1 MSLDTTPFTPHTDG
15 HPVEPSN
22 TDQLQTLPDHN
33 QSLIARTLHEWKQLA
48 VLGAP
53 ILVAQLAQMAN
64 GVIDTVMAGHASA
77 EDLAGVA
84 IGASL
89 WVPVLLFFAGVLGA
103 LQPTISGHRGSGAL
117 HKIMPT
123 TWQGIYIALAGMVA
137 MILLLVNTQPLLA
150 ILRLDATTTT
160 IADGYLKAFAWGV
173 PALLLLTAL
182 RGLTDGLGHT
192 RVIMVFSLVST
203 LLNLPLN
210 YIFIY
215 GFDFNVF
222 QLPAMGGIGC
232 GWATTISN
240 WVAAIALL
248 VYLHRSNTYKR
259 FHLIGDWVAPA
270 RTEIASLLK
279 LGLPI
284 GFTLFIE
291 VSMFCMIALFLAPL
305 GATTVAGHQIVLN
318 VTSVLFML
326 PLSLGM
332 ALTLRIS
339 FLVGAQDHEEAR
351 LLARSS
357 LLLAVGISC
366 INAPILFF
374 GRAWL
379 ASLYTSDASVQQ
391 VATTLFMFAA
401 IFQIVDVIQVTMI
414 NVQRGYKDTKIP
426 MLIMLLSFWGISL
439 PLGYAL
445 TFKDWITAPMGAP
458 GFWMALIAG
467 LTCAALLLTVR
478 MFGFRLTGFTAHGDS
493 EAATSG
499 STNHKTNKC

>member
-1 MSLDTTPFTPHTDG
+1 M
-15 HPVEPSN
+15 EPLN

-33 QSLIARTLHEWKQLA
+33 QSLLARTLHEWKQLA

-53 ILVAQLAQMAN
+53 ILIAQLAQMAN

-103 LQPTISGHRGSGAL
+103 LQPSISGHRGAGDL

-123 TWQGIYIALAGMVA
+123 TWQGIYIALAGMVV
-137 MILLLVNTQPLLA
+137 MVLLLINMQPVLA
-150 ILRLDATTTT
+150 ILQLDATTSA
-160 IADGYLKAFAWGV
+160 IADGYLDAFAWGV

-215 GFDFNVF
+215 GFDFIVF

-232 GWATTISN
+232 GWATSISN
-240 WVAAIALL
+240 WVATIALL
-248 VYLHRSNTYKR
+248 VYLNRSKTYKS

-270 RTEIASLLK
+270 QAELARLLK

-284 GFTLFIE
+284 GFTMFIE

-318 VTSVLFML
+318 LISLLFMV

-339 FLVGAQDHEEAR
+339 FLVGAEDHDEAR

-357 LLLAVGISC
+357 ILLAIGISC
-366 INAPILFF
+366 ISAPILFF
-374 GRAWL
+374 GRNWF
-379 ASLYTSDASVQQ
+379 ASLYTSDLAVQQ
-391 VATTLFMFAA
+391 VAAQLFMLGAF
-401 IFQIVDVIQVTMI
+401 FQIVDVIQVTMI

-426 MLIMLLSFWGISL
+426 MLIMLLSFWGICL
-439 PLGYAL
+439 PLGYVL
-445 TFKDWITAPMGAP
+445 TFKDWLTAPLGAP

-467 LTCAALLLTVR
+467 LTCAAFLLTVR
-478 MFGFRLTGFTAHGDS
+478 MFRFRPVSF
-493 EAATSG
+493 AAR
-499 STNHKTNKC
+499 

>member
-1 MSLDTTPFTPHTDG
+1 
-15 HPVEPSN
+15 VEPSN
-22 TDQLQTLPDHN
+22 TDQLQPLPDHN
-33 QSLIARTLHEWKQLA
+33 QSLGARTLHEWKQLA

-64 GVIDTVMAGHASA
+64 GVIDTMMAGHASA

-103 LQPTISGHRGSGAL
+103 LQPSISGHRGASEL

-123 TWQGIYIALAGMVA
+123 TWQGIYIALVGMLV
-137 MILLLVNTQPLLA
+137 MILLLINMQPVLA
-150 ILRLDATTTT
+150 ILRLDATTTA

-203 LLNLPLN
+203 ALNLPLN

-215 GFDFNVF
+215 GFDFIVF

-240 WVAAIALL
+240 WVATIALL
-248 VYLHRSNTYKR
+248 VYLNRSNTYKT
-259 FHLIGDWVAPA
+259 FHLIGDWVAPVRA
-270 RTEIASLLK
+270 EIASLLK

-291 VSMFCMIALFLAPL
+291 VSMFCMIALFLASL

-339 FLVGAQDHEEAR
+339 FLVGAADHDEAR

-357 LLLAVGISC
+357 MLLAVGISC

-374 GRAWL
+374 GREWL
-379 ASLYTSDASVQQ
+379 AGLYTSDVSVQNI
-391 VATTLFMFAA
+391 ATKLFMLAA
-401 IFQIVDVIQVTMI
+401 LFQIVDVIQVTMI

-426 MLIMLLSFWGISL
+426 MLIMLLSFWGIGL
-439 PLGYAL
+439 PLGYVL
-445 TFKDWITAPMGAP
+445 TFTDWITEPMGAP
-458 GFWMALIAG
+458 GFWIALIAG

-478 MFGFRLTGFTAHGDS
+478 MFRFRPAGFDAR
-493 EAATSG
+493 
-499 STNHKTNKC
+499 

>member
-1 MSLDTTPFTPHTDG
+1 M
-15 HPVEPSN
+15 EPLN

-33 QSLIARTLHEWKQLA
+33 QSLLARTLHEWKQLA

-53 ILVAQLAQMAN
+53 ILIAQLAQMAN

-89 WVPVLLFFAGVLGA
+89 WVPVLLFFAGVLSA
-103 LQPTISGHRGSGAL
+103 LQPTVSGHRGAGEL

-123 TWQGIYIALAGMVA
+123 TWQGIYIALVA
-137 MILLLVNTQPLLA
+137 MVVMVLLLVNTQPVLR
-150 ILRLDATTTT
+150 ILQLDAVTAA
-160 IADGYLKAFAWGV
+160 IADGYLDAFAWGV

-192 RVIMVFSLVST
+192 RVIMVFSLIST

-215 GFDFNVF
+215 GFDFIIF

-232 GWATTISN
+232 GWATSIAN
-240 WVAAIALL
+240 WVATLALL
-248 VYLHRSNTYKR
+248 VYLNRSATFKN

-270 RTEIASLLK
+270 KSEIVRLLK

-284 GFTLFIE
+284 GFTMFIE

-305 GATTVAGHQIVLN
+305 GSTTVAGHQIVLN

-339 FLVGAQDHEEAR
+339 FLVGAADHDEAR

-374 GRAWL
+374 GREWL
-379 ASLYTSDASVQQ
+379 AGLYTSDVSVQQ
-391 VATTLFMFAA
+391 VATTLFMLAA
-401 IFQIVDVIQVTMI
+401 LFQIVDVIQVTMI
-414 NVQRGYKDTKIP
+414 NVQRGYKDTKTP
-426 MLIMLLSFWGISL
+426 MFIMLLSFWGICL
-439 PLGYAL
+439 PLGYVL
-445 TFKDWITAPMGAP
+445 TFKDWLTAPLGAP

-478 MFGFRLTGFTAHGDS
+478 MFRFRPAGFAAH
-493 EAATSG
+493 
-499 STNHKTNKC
+499 

>member
-1 MSLDTTPFTPHTDG
+1 M
-15 HPVEPSN
+15 EPLN

-33 QSLIARTLHEWKQLA
+33 QSLVARTLHEWKQLA

-53 ILVAQLAQMAN
+53 ILIAQLAQMAN

-103 LQPTISGHRGSGAL
+103 LQPSISGHRGAGEL

-123 TWQGIYIALAGMVA
+123 TWQGIYIAFAGMVV
-137 MILLLVNTQPLLA
+137 MILLLVNTQPVLTL
-150 ILRLDATTTT
+150 LRLDATTSA
-160 IADGYLKAFAWGV
+160 IADGYLDAFAWGV

-192 RVIMVFSLVST
+192 RVIMVFSLIST

-215 GFDFNVF
+215 GFDFIVF

-232 GWATTISN
+232 GWATSIAN
-240 WVAAIALL
+240 WAATIALL
-248 VYLHRSNTYKR
+248 IYLNRSNTYKS

-270 RTEIASLLK
+270 RAEIARLLK

-284 GFTLFIE
+284 GFTMFIE

-305 GATTVAGHQIVLN
+305 GSTTVAGHQIVLN

-339 FLVGAQDHEEAR
+339 FLVGAADHDEAR

-374 GRAWL
+374 GREWL
-379 ASLYTSDASVQQ
+379 AGLYTSDVSVQNIAAQ
-391 VATTLFMFAA
+391 LFMLAA
-401 IFQIVDVIQVTMI
+401 LFQIVDVIQVTMI
-414 NVQRGYKDTKIP
+414 NVQRGYKDTKTP
-426 MLIMLLSFWGISL
+426 MFIMLLSFWGICL

-478 MFGFRLTGFTAHGDS
+478 MFRFRPAGFTA
-493 EAATSG
+493 
-499 STNHKTNKC
+499 C

>member
-1 MSLDTTPFTPHTDG
+1 M
-15 HPVEPSN
+15 EPLN

-33 QSLIARTLHEWKQLA
+33 QSLVTRTLHEWKQLA

-53 ILVAQLAQMAN
+53 ILIAQLAQMAN

-89 WVPVLLFFAGVLGA
+89 WVPVLLFFAGVLSA
-103 LQPTISGHRGSGAL
+103 LQPTISGHRGAGEL

-137 MILLLVNTQPLLA
+137 MILLLVNTQPVLR
-150 ILRLDATTTT
+150 ILQLDAVTAA
-160 IADGYLKAFAWGV
+160 ISDGYLDAFAWGV

-192 RVIMVFSLVST
+192 RVIMVFSLIST

-210 YIFIY
+210 YVFIY
-215 GFDFNVF
+215 GFDFIIF

-232 GWATTISN
+232 GWATSIAN
-240 WVAAIALL
+240 WAATLALL
-248 VYLHRSNTYKR
+248 VYLNRSATFKN

-270 RTEIASLLK
+270 KSEIARLLK

-284 GFTLFIE
+284 GFTMFIE

-305 GATTVAGHQIVLN
+305 GSTTVAGHQIVLN

-339 FLVGAQDHEEAR
+339 FLVGAADHDEAR

-374 GRAWL
+374 GREWL
-379 ASLYTSDASVQQ
+379 AGLYTSDVSVQNI
-391 VATTLFMFAA
+391 AAKLFMLAA
-401 IFQIVDVIQVTMI
+401 LFQIVDVIQVTMI
-414 NVQRGYKDTKIP
+414 NVQRGYKDTKTP
-426 MLIMLLSFWGISL
+426 MFIMLLSFWGICL
-439 PLGYAL
+439 PLGYML

-478 MFGFRLTGFTAHGDS
+478 MFRFRPAGFTAH
-493 EAATSG
+493 
-499 STNHKTNKC
+499 